1 MTKGKEGEGGGLP
14 TQKVSPSTF
23 LPEND
28 TDSSSVLHSHAER
41 VPQWQWLP
49 IFFLGPAF
57 VNFIS
62 GSVESGHPS
71 VCYWSIVTPATD
83 QPTSAT
89 HRARLGVSGSPDV
102 TGSAVD
108 DTAGP
113 KNIRLSAGLTRWP
126 TDWCS
131 LSVGGGRRN
140 IFRAKNTHLSCYL
153 SASAPLGSNITA
165 HTGNADP

>member
-1 MTKGKEGEGGGLP
+1 LP

-113 KNIRLSAGLTRWP
+113 KNIRLSAGLSHPVADR
-126 TDWCS
+126 
-131 LSVGGGRRN
+131 LVQFIGRR
-140 IFRAKNTHLSCYL
+140 RAKKYIQSQKHSPFMLFVSLGTARVQHHCTH
-153 SASAPLGSNITA
+153 GQR
-165 HTGNADP
+165 